1 MEQAQILDAHEGPG
15 ASSMRRWAVK
25 HDSWF
30 LSRVLST
37 PKEAG
42 ASFAEALLQVSFSRQ
57 LFNSSVCLSFS
68 GCFRISNI
76 HTKWRRVRPP
86 SVHPESHV
94 DIDALLVLS

>member
-57 LFNSSVCLSFS
+57 LFNSSV
-68 GCFRISNI
+68 
-76 HTKWRRVRPP
+76 PP